1 MPRIDCFVIIKNNPE
16 LVAEFVSITE
26 DMPELEQ
33 RKQAI
38 QIVNKLLEASNES
51 LNKVKRKVGQKP
63 QKYNSGVS
71 QDAIDEIIKKYSQP
85 EQKETPQ
92 AESNPALIDVESTA
106 NTPH

>member
-1 MPRIDCFVIIKNNPE
+1 MPRIDCFDIIKNNPE

-26 DMPELEQ
+26 GMPELEQ

-63 QKYNSGVS
+63 QKYISGVS
-71 QDAIDEIIKKYSQP
+71 QDAIDEIIKKY
-85 EQKETPQ
+85 
-92 AESNPALIDVESTA
+92 
-106 NTPH
+106 